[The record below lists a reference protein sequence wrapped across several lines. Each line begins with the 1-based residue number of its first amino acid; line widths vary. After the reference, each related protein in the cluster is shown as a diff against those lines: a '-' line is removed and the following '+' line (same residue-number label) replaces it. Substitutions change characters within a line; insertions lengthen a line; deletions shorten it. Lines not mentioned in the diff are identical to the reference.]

1 MERLRRRRDLIDKR
15 VCRSRSYEE
24 QVWDHPPTLFVLVG
38 MALVIGGG
46 LGAIRGEPELP
57 LTAIAS

>member
-1 MERLRRRRDLIDKR
+1 M
-15 VCRSRSYEE
+15 
-24 QVWDHPPTLFVLVG
+24 LFVLMG

-46 LGAIRGEPELP
+46 LGAIRGETELP

>member
-1 MERLRRRRDLIDKR
+1 
-15 VCRSRSYEE
+15 
-24 QVWDHPPTLFVLVG
+24 VWDHPPTLFVLMG

-46 LGAIRGEPELP
+46 LGAIRGETELP